1 MNKILPAIIISLLA
15 TACSDA
21 TTADNHS
28 KTASSQTDSSATKL
42 SLKQQVE
49 SITRDYFLLRPEI
62 ATYYGVSDASINAK
76 VMSKLTNYSP
86 AGENHRR
93 NGLKAILSQLDNIDA
108 SSLSASEKMSLSAI
122 KSEVNGALLPAQT
135 VNYGNVLGEYG
146 VWFLPYAVN
155 HLSGLQIEFPGY
167 MEDKF
172 AVTNTDE
179 ANAYLTRLNIYP
191 AAMGTLIDKL
201 NHDVAMGVIPPDFV
215 IDNTLRGLQA
225 QISDPANIHPLVTSF
240 SAKLNAA
247 KVAGSDAL
255 VNSAAELVETK
266 YYAATR
272 QLIAAL
278 EAVRPK
284 ATHEAGIGRLPQ
296 GAKLYQTLI
305 QHLGNS
311 TKTADQIHQLGLAEV
326 ARITVEMDGLLKEV
340 GYVGGSVGE
349 RMQVLLNDPQYLYPN
364 TPEGKQ
370 QLMADIDADLAL
382 VDAKLPDWFGR
393 LPDQEVA
400 IEAVPDSR
408 AASTSGAFY
417 DAPSQ
422 DGSRKGTF
430 WISLYDTASLPSY
443 SLQTLTYHETN
454 PGHHLQTIIGLSDEL
469 PLLSTVFYSNAA
481 GEGWALYAER
491 LAAEMGIYANDP
503 IDNIGRLQ
511 SELHRAVRLVVD
523 TGMHTKGWSREKA
536 IDYAVATEG
545 IHQSEATAEI
555 ERYTV
560 WPGQALGYKLGELK
574 IIELRKKAKQVLG
587 DKFDIKIFHDRLL
600 ENGALPLD
608 LMELKINQWLASET
622 AA

>member
-1 MNKILPAIIISLLA
+1 
-15 TACSDA
+15 
-21 TTADNHS
+21 
-28 KTASSQTDSSATKL
+28 
-42 SLKQQVE
+42 
-49 SITRDYFLLRPEI
+49 
-62 ATYYGVSDASINAK
+62 
-76 VMSKLTNYSP
+76 
-86 AGENHRR
+86 
-93 NGLKAILSQLDNIDA
+93 
-108 SSLSASEKMSLSAI
+108 
-122 KSEVNGALLPAQT
+122 
-135 VNYGNVLGEYG
+135 
-146 VWFLPYAVN
+146 
-155 HLSGLQIEFPGY
+155 
-167 MEDKF
+167 
-172 AVTNTDE
+172 
-179 ANAYLTRLNIYP
+179 
-191 AAMGTLIDKL
+191 
-201 NHDVAMGVIPPDFV
+201 
-215 IDNTLRGLQA
+215 
-225 QISDPANIHPLVTSF
+225 
-240 SAKLNAA
+240 
-247 KVAGSDAL
+247 
-255 VNSAAELVETK
+255 
-266 YYAATR
+266 
-272 QLIAAL
+272 
-278 EAVRPK
+278 
-284 ATHEAGIGRLPQ
+284 
-296 GAKLYQTLI
+296 
-305 QHLGNS
+305 
-311 TKTADQIHQLGLAEV
+311 
-326 ARITVEMDGLLKEV
+326 
-340 GYVGGSVGE
+340 
-349 RMQVLLNDPQYLYPN
+349 MQVLLNDPQYLYPN

-393 LPDQEVA
+393 LPDQDVA

-523 TGMHTKGWSREKA
+523 TGMHAKGWSREKA

-545 IHQSEATAEI
+545 IHLSEATAEI

-574 IIELRKKAKQVLG
+574 IIELREKAKQVLG
-587 DKFDIKIFHDRLL
+587 DKFDIKVFHDRLL

-608 LMELKINQWLASET
+608 LMEQKINQWLET

>member
-1 MNKILPAIIISLLA
+1 MKKIIPAIIISLLA
-15 TACSDA
+15 TACSDPS
-21 TTADNHS
+21 TSNNNS
-28 KTASSQTDSSATKL
+28 KTASDQTGNSATKL

-76 VMSKLTNYSP
+76 VMSKLTDYSP
-86 AGENHRR
+86 SGETHRR
-93 NGLKAILSQLDNIDA
+93 KGLKAILSQLNSIDA
-108 SSLSASEKMSLSAI
+108 SSLSDSEKISLSAI
-122 KSEVNGALLPAQT
+122 KSEVKGALLPAQT
-135 VNYGNVLGEYG
+135 VNYGTVLGEYG
-146 VWFLPYAVN
+146 VWFLPYSVN

-179 ANAYLTRLNIYP
+179 ANAYLNRLSMYP
-191 AAMGTLIDKL
+191 AAMGTLVDKL
-201 NHDVAMGVIPPDFV
+201 NHDADIGVIPPDFV

-225 QISDPANIHPLVTSF
+225 QISSPANMHPLVTSF
-240 SAKLNAA
+240 GAKLNTA

-255 VNSAAELVETK
+255 MSSAAELVETK

-272 QLIAAL
+272 QLINAL

-311 TKTADQIHQLGLAEV
+311 TKTADDIHQLGLAEV
-326 ARITVEMDGLLKEV
+326 ARITLEMDGLLKEV
-340 GYVGGSVGE
+340 GYVDGTVGE

-393 LPDQEVA
+393 LPDQDVA

-523 TGMHTKGWSREKA
+523 TGMHAKGWSREKA

-574 IIELRKKAKQVLG
+574 IIELREKAKQVLG
-587 DKFDIKIFHDRLL
+587 DKFDIKVFHDRLL

-608 LMELKINQWLASET
+608 LMEQKINQWLET